1 MGLLL
6 FANIPTTTVKFG
18 SRGGRKTMGYVIGTR
33 AKILNICSSHCVG
46 LNKIRENTEVSYSY
60 ILSSIT

>member
-46 LNKIRENTEVSYSY
+46 LNKIREK
-60 ILSSIT
+60 